1 MFISPEK
8 AAPCATPARSRAR
21 TDGSEG
27 AQCPSCSNTRE
38 TQKAEGRIPQS
49 VSALGNTLD
58 GSESVRILTVGKYQ
72 RVELTPL
79 PLETAQSEVAH
90 IDYLAATWSPPDLL
104 PNGGKTNP
112 VLRIFDQLQTLL
124 SGSVALVNAGH
135 GWNGYK
141 EQHDLQTQ
149 SGLRIGWIACGGERQ
164 RGTVHLELT
173 GSGCA
178 LVTSWQA
185 IKDWFDE
192 DAMRITRV
200 DLAHDDIEGKTF
212 SMEKVRDMYQRGDFN
227 CGGRMPSHNV
237 VGDWFT
243 EGSPKGRTFYIG
255 RRENGKMLRFYE
267 KGKEQ
272 GDSASSWI
280 RCELELKGKNRN
292 IPTDVLTHAGNFLA
306 GSYPA
311 LNFLSVLQEKI
322 RTIIKATKIS
332 LSRAIENGRQLV
344 GKLVNVM
351 MIVSGGDAFQVIND
365 LKRDGYP
372 GRLLPFAD
380 HLLKSDEVSHAP
392 MVT

>member
-1 MFISPEK
+1 MDHHKES
-8 AAPCATPARSRAR
+8 PCATPARSIAR
-21 TDGSEG
+21 TDGSDG
-27 AQCPSCSNTRE
+27 AQRPSCSNTRE
-38 TQKAEGRIPQS
+38 TQKAESRIPQS
-49 VSALGNTLD
+49 GGIHGKTLD
-58 GSESVRILTVGKYQ
+58 GSELVRILTAGKHQ
-72 RVELTPL
+72 RIELTPL
-79 PLETAQSEVAH
+79 PLETAHSEVAH

-104 PNGGKTNP
+104 PSGGKANP
-112 VLRIFDQLQTLL
+112 VLRIFDKLQALL
-124 SGSVALVNAGH
+124 SGSVSLVNAGH

-141 EQHDLQTQ
+141 EQHDLKTQ
-149 SGLRIGWIACGGERQ
+149 SGLRIGWIACGGDRQ

-227 CGGRMPSHNV
+227 CDGRTPTHNV

-243 EGSPKGRTFYIG
+243 EGSPKGRTLYIG

-272 GDSASSWI
+272 GDSSSSWI
-280 RCELELKGKNRN
+280 RCELELKGKNRI
-292 IPTDVLTHAGNFLA
+292 IPTEVLIHAGNYLA

-311 LNFLSVLQEKI
+311 LNFLSLLQDKI
-322 RTIIKATKIS
+322 RTITKASKIS
-332 LSRAIENGRQLV
+332 LGRAIENGRQLV

-351 MIVSGGDAFQVIND
+351 MQVAGGDAFDVVNQ
-365 LKRDGYP
+365 LKRVGYP
-372 GRLLPFAD
+372 GRLLPFVD
-380 HLLKSDEVSHAP
+380 HLLISDEVNHAP